1 MDRKSIREVTLE
13 EAKELIGSS
22 TRKFV
27 WLLGPTRVSIP
38 EALDVSDT
46 QVLSI
51 EPEEILG
58 FDEPRLNA
66 LKGSVLVCAHG
77 NTSAAVA
84 IYLKGK
90 NVEAYSLKGGVA
102 AIIGEN
108 Y

>member
-13 EAKELIGSS
+13 EAKELIGTS

-38 EALDVSDT
+38 EVLDVSDT
-46 QVLSI
+46 QMLAI
-51 EPEEILG
+51 EPEEIME
-58 FDEPRLNA
+58 FDDSTLRSLS
-66 LKGSVLVCAHG
+66 GSVLVCAHG
-77 NTSAAVA
+77 NTSAAIA
-84 IYLKGK
+84 IYLKAK
-90 NVEAYSLKGGVA
+90 NIEAYSLKGGVA